1 MMTKAKQYKLRQ
13 LDNDLLIMEK
23 QADEKGI
30 DIDNLPAWQALVSLV
45 TDYHMGDRRHSKS
58 LLVEYGKLQKAVMK
72 AIGV

>member
-1 MMTKAKQYKLRQ
+1 MTKTKQYKLRQ

-30 DIDNLPAWQALVSLV
+30 DIDNLPAWQALVALV
-45 TDYHMGDRRHSKS
+45 TDYHMGDRRHSIGF
-58 LLVEYGKLQKAVMK
+58 LVEYGKLQSTVMK